1 MKHLPYSLLDG
12 ECVLKSFG
20 EADIFGEREV
30 VSETRLRHIH
40 TELYRER
47 KADRNGEKL
56 ISKGRL
62 FYDCGRSVPDDV
74 MFSSGGGCSVIVGN
88 EEFRVTELRY
98 HYGGGRLRI
107 IELELEGGERV

>member
-12 ECVLKSFG
+12 ECVLRSFG
-20 EADIFGEREV
+20 DADIFGEREV

-47 KADRNGEKL
+47 RADRNGEKL

-62 FYDCGRSVPDDV
+62 FYDLSL
-74 MFSSGGGCSVIVGN
+74 I
-88 EEFRVTELRY
+88 
-98 HYGGGRLRI
+98 HI
-107 IELELEGGERV
+107 